1 MELNIQTDLNTALP
15 AVIEFN
21 YEQLKG
27 QLAVQLERYQNLVV
41 TEDAIK
47 EAKADRASLRKL
59 SEALETKRKEVK
71 KRCLA
76 PYTDFEAKIRELVGM
91 IDAPVQAIDGQI
103 KAFEDAKRET
113 KRGEITAFYAQTAGD
128 LAGMVPLSVLWR
140 DEWLNATVS
149 LKKVREEITARLER
163 VRADLQVLDTVEG
176 EFLEAVKLKYLEHLD
191 VSEALAERKRLQE
204 QAEKLRSYEEQRR
217 RRAQEEAMEA
227 LRTQARGGLEPAEEP
242 AGPDPRPAREEAE
255 PAGEA
260 AGQGREEQRYRLRFE
275 CLVTLA
281 QAQALAGFLTEQH
294 IEFRRV

>member
-242 AGPDPRPAREEAE
+242 AGPAPHPAREEAE
-255 PAGEA
+255 PVGEA
-260 AGQGREEQRYRLRFE
+260 AGQGREEQCYRLRFE